1 MPGVLASDQ
10 KLEVI
15 EDRARTHQGLPVHI
29 LSAAPGAKVE
39 ERAPV
44 NPNRAQIRE
53 EREVKGERMVHWMS
67 EKKYPAV

>member
-44 NPNRAQIRE
+44 NPNRAPSLRKVGEEGSARHRLEKRE
-53 EREVKGERMVHWMS
+53 K
-67 EKKYPAV
+67 